1 MRKKKITVVNDF
13 IGYHQYAQAPEDVAF
28 LRAWHRHHF
37 IIKTSLSVEH
47 NDRDI
52 EFFELQDKVH
62 RFILQ
67 RFGERPLDVV
77 VEDYLP
83 GIFLESCEDCAEEL
97 VNYLRE
103 ETGRNF
109 IEVSVSEDNECEAT
123 VTEEGFY

>member
-67 RFGERPLDVV
+67 RFGHCPTEEL
-77 VEDYLP
+77 EDYLP
-83 GIFLESCEDCAEEL
+83 GIFLESCEHCAEEL
-97 VNYLRE
+97 VNYLKE

-123 VTEEGFY
+123 VTEEEFY

>member
-67 RFGERPLDVV
+67 RFGHCPTEEL
-77 VEDYLP
+77 EDYLP
-83 GIFLESCEDCAEEL
+83 GIFLESCEHCAEEL
-97 VNYLRE
+97 VNYLKG

-109 IEVSVSEDNECEAT
+109 IEVSVSEDSECEAT
-123 VTEEGFY
+123 VTEEEFY